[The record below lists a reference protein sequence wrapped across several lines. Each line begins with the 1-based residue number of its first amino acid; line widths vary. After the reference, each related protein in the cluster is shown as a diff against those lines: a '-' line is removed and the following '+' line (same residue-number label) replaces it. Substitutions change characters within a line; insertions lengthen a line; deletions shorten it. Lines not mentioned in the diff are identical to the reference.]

1 MSKKKGL
8 GKFLVG
14 VGAGVGLG
22 MLFAP
27 DKGEA
32 TRRKLKVKIEELL
45 AKAKEIDIEEVKEDI
60 TCRIEE
66 IKEELETLNKEKV
79 IKIAKE
85 KSKELLEKVD
95 DLLQVAKEK
104 ATPVVEEAVEE
115 VREKAVEVTKSVL
128 AKLEKEEDKK

>member
-104 ATPVVEEAVEE
+104 ATPVVEEAVEK